1 MAEFIS
7 PLLRSGSPWDRSP
20 GCQVGGQTL
29 SPLLLSYSY
38 DSLHCKAP
46 FPRVFES
53 SPRVAWPRF
62 GVFIRSMRE
71 TYTCAVRLLGRPGG
85 CGSLPLYTL
94 PAAGSMGSV
103 FLTAV
108 TVASEGQVT
117 VQ

>member
-53 SPRVAWPRF
+53 SP
-62 GVFIRSMRE
+62 
-71 TYTCAVRLLGRPGG
+71 
-85 CGSLPLYTL
+85 
-94 PAAGSMGSV
+94 
-103 FLTAV
+103 
-108 TVASEGQVT
+108 
-117 VQ
+117 